1 MACRYVSVL
10 RRVLQFGI
18 FIRLVMVS
26 NFDQKAE
33 WGIFLHVALIFS
45 EILAARKVKKKE
57 NRFLHMLLP
66 SLSGPFPL

>member
-33 WGIFLHVALIFS
+33 WGDFFACSSH
-45 EILAARKVKKKE
+45 ILGDSSREEGQKKRKIV
-57 NRFLHMLLP
+57 FCISCCP
-66 SLSGPFPL
+66 LSGPSPL